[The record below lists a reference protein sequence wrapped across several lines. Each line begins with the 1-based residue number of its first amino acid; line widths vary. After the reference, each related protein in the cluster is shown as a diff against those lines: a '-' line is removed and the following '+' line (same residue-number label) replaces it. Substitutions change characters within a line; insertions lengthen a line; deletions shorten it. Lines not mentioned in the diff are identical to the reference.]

1 MADQKISELAAATS
15 AAGPDLLNIVQGGQ
29 NKKLTVANFLAN
41 LNSPLVYNE
50 SGADV
55 DARFEGVNDQNL
67 LVTDASAD
75 AVGVGTDNPQAKL
88 DVAGD
93 IAITGGALRL
103 EGAEVVTSFPAS
115 LDATAGLT
123 KFTVSGA
130 GDTATLPDGDEGQI
144 RVLLFATG
152 SGTLTVTP
160 SNTLGFS
167 NLTFTSVG
175 DIATLLFVDG
185 AWVIMSI
192 NGATA

>member
-75 AVGVGTDNPQAKL
+75 AVGIGTPNPQAKL

-93 IAITGGALRL
+93 VAITGGALRL

-115 LDATAGLT
+115 LTATAGIT

-160 SNTLGFS
+160 ANALGFS
-167 NLTFTSVG
+167 NIVFTAVG

-185 AWVIMSI
+185 SWVVMSI
-192 NGATA
+192 NGATV

>member
-75 AVGVGTDNPQAKL
+75 AVGVGTANPQAKL

-93 IAITGGALRL
+93 VAITGGALRL

-115 LDATAGLT
+115 LTATAGIT

-130 GDTATLPDGDEGQI
+130 GDTATLPDGEEGQI

-160 SNTLGFS
+160 ANALGFS
-167 NLTFTSVG
+167 NIVFTAVG

-185 AWVIMSI
+185 SWVVMSI
-192 NGATA
+192 NGATV

>member
-15 AAGPDLLNIVQGGQ
+15 VAGPDLINIVQGGQ
-29 NKKLTVANFLAN
+29 NKKITFANMLAN

-75 AVGVGTDNPQAKL
+75 AVGVGTANPQAKL

-93 IAITGGALRL
+93 VAITGGALRL
-103 EGAEVVTSFPAS
+103 EGAETVSSYPATLS
-115 LDATAGLT
+115 ATAGIT

-130 GDTATLPDGDEGQI
+130 GDTASLPDGDEGQV

-160 SNTLGFS
+160 SNAIGFS
-167 NLTFTSVG
+167 NITFNNVG
-175 DIATLLFVDG
+175 DIATLLFVDS

-192 NGATA
+192 NGASS